1 MAKGPQPGRTG
12 TFLPAGHPSS
22 YLRLLRRNANY
33 RRFWFA
39 GVVSQL
45 GDWFNYI
52 AIFVLL
58 TELTGSGS
66 SVSWYLI
73 AKFIPTAVFGPASGI
88 LVDRLNRKAIMV
100 GCDLLRVVV
109 VLGYLAVVDSGQV
122 WMVYVLALTQ
132 ETIWTFAH
140 LARQSTVPSICKP
153 EEINVANGLAGASWS
168 VMLAAGAA
176 MGGFVTALFGWRTAI
191 CIDSATFAVSAFL
204 LSRVA
209 IEHVP
214 RPRMQELT
222 WRRLTGLED
231 FLEGVRYLARNR
243 NVVPLI
249 FIKSGWALAGGG
261 ILVMLTVFGEQVF
274 AGGGS
279 GGGSGILYS
288 MRGLGA
294 AIGPILAWRLFGDQ
308 MQGMRRAIGLGFI
321 VSGFFYLLFSRA
333 PTLGTAAMFVLCA
346 HCGGSVQWVFST
358 ALLHRTIDSRF
369 RGRVF
374 AAEMALMT
382 LFLSLSTWTT
392 GYALDLGV
400 NPRTVVAVLSVLFFV
415 PGLLWSLRLFL
426 GERQDT

>member
-1 MAKGPQPGRTG
+1 M
-12 TFLPAGHPSS
+12 PAGHPGS
-22 YLRLLRRNANY
+22 YLRLLRQNGNY

-58 TELTGSGS
+58 TDLTGSGRS
-66 SVSWYLI
+66 LSWYLI
-73 AKFIPTAVFGPASGI
+73 AKFIPTAVLGPASGI
-88 LVDRLNRKAIMV
+88 LVDRLNRKSIMI
-100 GCDLLRVVV
+100 GCDLLRVFV
-109 VLGYLAVVDSGQV
+109 VLGYLLVFDSGQV
-122 WMVYVLALTQ
+122 WLVYVLALTQ
-132 ETIWTFAH
+132 ESIWTFSH
-140 LARQSTVPSICKP
+140 LARQSTVPTICAP

-204 LSRVA
+204 VSRVVIHHTPA
-209 IEHVP
+209 V
-214 RPRMQELT
+214 RKSGMT
-222 WRRLTGLED
+222 WKTISGLED
-231 FLEGVRYLARNR
+231 FLEGVRYLARHR
-243 NVVPLI
+243 NVLPLI
-249 FIKSGWALAGGG
+249 FLKSGWALAGGG

-274 AGGGS
+274 TGNRS

-294 AIGPILAWRLFGDQ
+294 AVGPLLAWRLFGDEKRG
-308 MQGMRRAIGLGFI
+308 MQWAIGLGFI
-321 VSGFFYLLFSRA
+321 VSAVSYFFFSMA
-333 PTLGTAAMFVLCA
+333 PAIGIAAIFVFFA

-358 ALLHRTIDSRF
+358 SLLHRTVDSGF

-382 LFLSLSTWTT
+382 LFVSVSTWST
-392 GYALDLGV
+392 GQALDLGFA
-400 NPRTVVAVLSVLFFV
+400 PRNIAAVLSFLFLV
-415 PGLLWSLRLFL
+415 PGMLWIARLWLRKHAA
-426 GERQDT
+426 GPEGRQNDRV